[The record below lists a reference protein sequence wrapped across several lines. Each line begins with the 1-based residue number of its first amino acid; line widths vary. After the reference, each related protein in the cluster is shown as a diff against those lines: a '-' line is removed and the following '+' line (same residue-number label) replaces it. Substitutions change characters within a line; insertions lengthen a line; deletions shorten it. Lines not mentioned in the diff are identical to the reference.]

1 MDMTRD
7 FIDKLQEMDKPNI
20 VTIQGSDL
28 QFCDKNLN
36 IVRKETTTQA
46 IRTETLTSIVDYI
59 KSGADSKTLKD
70 SGRFIIY
77 VNDYNGVDL
86 LKELNS
92 DKNRDCLISA
102 SFDAESFSF
111 GEFMPVEQFVIDLQA
126 AFVQDE
132 NTARLLQFVSSIK
145 SDSSV
150 QQNDDGV
157 GQSVEVRRGISLAQK
172 VTTPNPV
179 MLHPYRTFPEVEQPE
194 SRFVFRIKHT
204 DNGAYAALIPADG
217 DRWKH
222 TAIASIADYFKDNLS
237 NAGVIILA

>member
-7 FIDKLQEMDKPNI
+7 FIEKLQEMDAPHI
-20 VTIQGSDL
+20 VETELNGL
-28 QFCDKNLN
+28 KFCDKKLYR
-36 IVRKETTTQA
+36 VQKEA
-46 IRTETLTSIVDYI
+46 KAAALLTETLTSIVDYI
-59 KSGADSKTLKD
+59 KSGADSNALKD
-70 SGRFIIY
+70 SGRFIVHI
-77 VNDYNGVDL
+77 NDYNSVEL

-92 DKNRDCLISA
+92 DKDRDCLVKA
-102 SFDAESFSF
+102 KFETGSFDF
-111 GEFMPVEQFVIDLQA
+111 GEFVPVEQFIISLQA

-132 NTARLLQFVSSIK
+132 NTAKLLQFVSSIK

-172 VTTPNPV
+172 VTAPNPV
-179 MLHPYRTFPEVEQPE
+179 TLHPYRTFPEVEQPE

-204 DNGAYAALIPADG
+204 DSGAFAALFPADG

-222 TAIASIADYFKDNLS
+222 TAITSIADYFKDNLGGT
-237 NAGVIILA
+237 GVIVLA